1 MPRILDSLATIAKV
15 IPWDRSSSF
24 TQDFEAQDFEGPN
37 FALHPPIAVVE
48 PESVAQLSSV
58 VARCQAD
65 RIAMMPVGSG
75 SKLAWGGPVKTDL
88 PLVLISMARLNQLI
102 DHADGDLTV
111 TAQAG
116 MKFADL
122 QAIVQRSGQFCAID
136 PSYETCA
143 TIGGLVATGDSGAL
157 RHRYNSVRDMVLG
170 IEFVRSD
177 GSLVKAGGRVVKN
190 VAGYDLMKLLTGS
203 YGTLGI
209 LTQIT
214 LRLYPNQEASQTL
227 FLSGDSNQLKTA
239 IQSIL
244 NSGLTPTALD
254 LISAGAIGALGLGSG
269 QNLGLLIQIQ
279 GLAESV
285 QEQCD
290 RIVQLGNTLQL
301 SPSIQT
307 ADRELWRQLGTQMT
321 QGFGPASSLCKLAV
335 RSTETIAM
343 LLKIQDY
350 FPGAIA
356 RFHVHGG
363 LGQLRFDLDTNEDV
377 LTQLKQV
384 RSDCESKG
392 GFLTLL
398 NASSEI
404 KQNLEPWGFRG
415 NGGTWMRSIQQQF
428 DPFNLLNP
436 GRLEVL

>member
-1 MPRILDSLATIAKV
+1 MDRILDSLATIAKV
-15 IPWDRSSSF
+15 IPWDRSSSLA
-24 TQDFEAQDFEGPN
+24 QEFEAQTV
-37 FALHPPIAVVE
+37 AAHPPIATIE

-65 RIAMMPVGSG
+65 RLAIMPVGSG
-75 SKLAWGGPVKTDL
+75 SKLSWGAPVKTDL
-88 PLVLISMARLNQLI
+88 PLVLISMARLNQLV
-102 DHADGDLTV
+102 DHAAGDLTV

-122 QAIVQRSGQFCAID
+122 QAMVQRSGQFCAID
-136 PSYETCA
+136 PSYDDRA
-143 TIGGLVATGDSGAL
+143 TIGGVVATGDSGAL

-203 YGTLGI
+203 YGTLGL
-209 LTQIT
+209 LTQVT
-214 LRLYPNQEASQTL
+214 LRLYPNQESSQTL
-227 FLSGDSNQLKTA
+227 FLSGDSDKLQTA

-254 LISAGAIGALGLGSG
+254 LISAGTIEALNLGSG
-269 QNLGLLIQIQ
+269 SNLGLLIQIQ
-279 GLAESV
+279 GLTESV

-290 RIVQLGNTLQL
+290 RVIELGKTLQL

-307 ADRELWRQLGTQMT
+307 DDRDLWRQLGIQMT
-321 QGFGPASSLCKLAV
+321 QGLGQDAGLCKLAV
-335 RSTETIAM
+335 RSTETVAM
-343 LLKIQDY
+343 LTKIQDY
-350 FPGAIA
+350 FPGTIA

-363 LGQLRFDLDTNEDV
+363 LGQLRFNLDHSSDWVTV
-377 LTQLKQV
+377 LKQV
-384 RSDCESKG
+384 RSDCENKG

-404 KQNLEPWGFRG
+404 KQSIEPWGFRG
-415 NGGTWMRSIQQQF
+415 NGGIWMRSIRQQF
-428 DPFNLLNP
+428 DSSNLLSP
-436 GRLEVL
+436 GRMEVQ

>member
-1 MPRILDSLATIAKV
+1 MDRILDSLATIATV

-24 TQDFEAQDFEGPN
+24 AQEFAQDFEGQAI
-37 FALHPPIAVVE
+37 ALHPPIAIVE
-48 PESVAQLSSV
+48 PESVAQLSAV

-65 RIAMMPVGSG
+65 RLAIMPVGSG
-75 SKLAWGGPVKTDL
+75 SKLAWGAPVRTDL

-102 DHADGDLTV
+102 DHAEGDLTV

-116 MKFADL
+116 MKFAEL
-122 QAIVQRSGQFCAID
+122 QAVVQRSGQFCAID
-136 PSYETCA
+136 PSYDDRA

-177 GSLVKAGGRVVKN
+177 GAVVKAGGRVVKN

-209 LTQIT
+209 LTQVT

-227 FLSGDSNQLKTA
+227 FLSGDSGQLKTA

-254 LISAGAIGALGLGSG
+254 LISAGTIEALGLGSG
-269 QNLGLLIQIQ
+269 TSLGLLIQIQ
-279 GLAESV
+279 GLPESV

-290 RIVQLGNTLQL
+290 RVIQLGKTLQL

-307 ADRELWRQLGTQMT
+307 ADRELWRQLGMQMT
-321 QGFGPASSLCKLAV
+321 QGFGSTSSLCKLAV
-335 RSTETIAM
+335 RSTETVAM
-343 LLKIQDY
+343 LMTIQTL

-363 LGQLRFDLDTNEDV
+363 LGQLRLNLDSHADLITA
-377 LTQLKQV
+377 LKQV
-384 RSDCESKG
+384 RSDCERKG
-392 GFLTLL
+392 GFLTIL

-404 KQNLEPWGFRG
+404 KQGIEPWGFRG

-428 DPFNLLNP
+428 DPLNLLNP
-436 GRLEVL
+436 GRMEVS